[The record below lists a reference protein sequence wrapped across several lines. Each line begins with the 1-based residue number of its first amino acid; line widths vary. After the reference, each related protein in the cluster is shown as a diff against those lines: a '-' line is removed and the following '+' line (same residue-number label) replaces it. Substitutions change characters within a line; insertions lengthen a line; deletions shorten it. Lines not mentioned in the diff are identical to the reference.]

1 MINLMTTLYSIPLG
15 IGGVACTLVGRN
27 IGKGNVDNAKVYAQ

>member
-1 MINLMTTLYSIPLG
+1 MTTLYCIPLG

-27 IGKGNVDNAKVYAQ
+27 IGKGDTENAKLYAT